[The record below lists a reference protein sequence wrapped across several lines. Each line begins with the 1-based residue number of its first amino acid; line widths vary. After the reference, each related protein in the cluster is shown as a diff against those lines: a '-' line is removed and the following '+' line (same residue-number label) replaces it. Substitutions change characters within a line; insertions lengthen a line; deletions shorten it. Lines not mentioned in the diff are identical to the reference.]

1 MSTLNSNTITSLA
14 SSDLLFSTSAT
25 ERLRILT
32 GGNIGIGTASPAEP
46 LDVNGTVKSTGLYC
60 TGNMGIGTTI
70 PTAATVALQVNGTM
84 KNTNPA
90 FAVAISTTPNPIPN
104 TKALS
109 YDDLIF
115 DSVNLNVGSCYN
127 NTNGRFTAPVEG
139 YYFFSASIFFH
150 VRPGIT
156 AESGSWHFA
165 KNAAKNHVISQSPYT
180 PTTNYI
186 SYYTVSGTS
195 IQHLN
200 TGDYMNVKY
209 VGSPYPA
216 GYSQWNGFLIG

>member
-1 MSTLNSNTITSLA
+1 MSTLNSNTIQPLTG
-14 SSDLLFSTSAT
+14 SDPLVLKTNDS

-32 GGNIGIGTASPAEP
+32 GGNIGIGIASPSTP
-46 LDVNGTVKSTGLYC
+46 LDVNGTLKSTGLYC
-60 TGNMGIGTTI
+60 AGNVGIGTAS
-70 PTAATVALQVNGTM
+70 PSVALQVVGTM

-90 FAVAISTTPNPIPN
+90 FAVAISTTPDPIPN
-104 TKALS
+104 TEALS
-109 YDDLIF
+109 YQDLIF

-127 NTNGRFTAPVEG
+127 NTNGQFTAPVEG

-165 KNAAKNHVISQSPYT
+165 KNAAKNHVTSQSPYT